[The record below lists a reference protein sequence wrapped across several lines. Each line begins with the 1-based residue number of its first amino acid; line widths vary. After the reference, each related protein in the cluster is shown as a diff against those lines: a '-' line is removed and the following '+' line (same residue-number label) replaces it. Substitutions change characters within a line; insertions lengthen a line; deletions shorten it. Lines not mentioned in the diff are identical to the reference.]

1 MKAHFDPQWPRW
13 NNPICPRV
21 SGFSDGVLHKV
32 GLLSGQEE
40 KRVCGG
46 RIRVQAER
54 FKAYEAQVER
64 RLLTLAA
71 PLLQEAG
78 QLAAEVE
85 TGSIPRTDTTRGT
98 RQAARQQAARQRLVE
113 LDCTLQNLVR
123 QADCAVDEA
132 LCRANTYLSK
142 YAKASRFS
150 VLEKEIPR
158 LSRSRRFE
166 VSLGYGRDTAQG
178 GGKES

>member
-40 KRVCGG
+40 KRVYGG

-54 FKAYEAQVER
+54 FRAYEAQVER

-85 TGSIPRTDTTRGT
+85 TGSPPAPTPPGTPARPPGSRPPGSGWSSWIAPCRTWSARPTARWTKPSAGPIPTCPNTPRHP
-98 RQAARQQAARQRLVE
+98 VF
-113 LDCTLQNLVR
+113 
-123 QADCAVDEA
+123 
-132 LCRANTYLSK
+132 LCWKRK
-142 YAKASRFS
+142 F
-150 VLEKEIPR
+150 P
-158 LSRSRRFE
+158 
-166 VSLGYGRDTAQG
+166 G
-178 GGKES
+178 